1 MSTITNISDGNN
13 IEISIYFN
21 PLTLHDE
28 NITDIQAEIM
38 EKMGSFWR
46 VIPNNSSPSQF
57 TEIISEIHHNMVRD
71 ENEDINLCEGRI
83 NIETAVSETIPNAHV
98 IIAVHSTSSD
108 RQLYGVAVANFL
120 NGGATMYLEILC
132 SHTNIVRGGGYIL
145 INTLEK
151 MCRIIGC
158 NVIEL
163 HSVKS
168 AVETYAKYG
177 FVPDDACRR
186 RKPEFRDFCR
196 MTKDLRPIKT
206 YEEQKATTDKLLA
219 DADDVEFGGTNKRR
233 KTRRQTNKRRKPR
246 RRSNKRLTNKR
257 NTKRIK

>member
-1 MSTITNISDGNN
+1 MSTITNISDGAN
-13 IEISIYFN
+13 IQISIYFN
-21 PLTLHDE
+21 PQTLHDE
-28 NITDIQAEIM
+28 NITEYIQEPITDV
-38 EKMGSFWR
+38 SVNFSWQ
-46 VIPNNSSPSQF
+46 VIPNNSLTTQF
-57 TEIISEIHHNMVRD
+57 TEIISDIHRNMVRD

-83 NIETAVSETIPNAHV
+83 NIETAISETIPNAHV
-98 IIAVHSTSSD
+98 IIAVHSKSSD
-108 RQLYGVAVANFL
+108 RQLYGFAVANFL

-168 AVETYAKYG
+168 AVDTYAKYG
-177 FVPDDACRR
+177 FIPDEACRR
-186 RKPEFRDFCR
+186 RKREFRDFCR
-196 MTKDLRPIKT
+196 MTKDLRPVMT
-206 YEEQKATTDKLLA
+206 DEEREATTAKLLT
-219 DADDVEFGGTNKRR
+219 DDVEFGGTNKRR
-233 KTRRQTNKRRKPR
+233 TNKRRKPR
-246 RRSNKRLTNKR
+246 KSRSNKRYNKRLTNKH